1 MAFLEQLLITINL
14 ISSFENYNFLKMRKY
29 IIGNIS
35 YSFRYTVSWIKSD
48 YLHVDSRLQEYR
60 SGQCRLEY
68 KSKKA
73 DIKNVSPGLTK

>member
-1 MAFLEQLLITINL
+1 
-14 ISSFENYNFLKMRKY
+14 MRKY

-48 YLHVDSRLQEYR
+48 YLHADSRLQEYR

-68 KSKKA
+68 KSKKT
-73 DIKNVSPGLTK
+73 DI

>member
-29 IIGNIS
+29 IFGNIS

-48 YLHVDSRLQEYR
+48 YLHADSRLQEYR

-68 KSKKA
+68 KS
-73 DIKNVSPGLTK
+73 

>member
-1 MAFLEQLLITINL
+1 MLNGHDIVAFLEQLLITINL

-29 IIGNIS
+29 IIDNIS

-73 DIKNVSPGLTK
+73 DI